1 MTSKTRVKL
10 LIALEQDK
18 SYDISLNCSS
28 ITPTNKPSF
37 IRKKLD
43 DTYSQ
48 DCEIVSEEIMQNIR
62 IKYKV
67 KALLELDEEACYQKI
82 LENISTGKQMTRMFV

>member
-18 SYDISLNCSS
+18 SYDISLNCS
-28 ITPTNKPSF
+28 PTNNPSF

-43 DTYSQ
+43 DAYSQ

-62 IKYKV
+62 IKSKV
-67 KALLELDEEACYQKI
+67 KALLDLDEEACYQKI